1 MSRAEIFGA
10 IKVARGRGW
19 TSTATDER
27 EIGEIDSLLTRIGVP
42 VDASPAPT
50 EPAKKPPVKTL
61 AGVIGVAAAA
71 LLTPLVMQWEGREN
85 TAYKDIVGV
94 WTICDGDT
102 KDVKPGQVAT
112 DAECNARL
120 ERQLIAHAEP
130 VLACTPT
137 LKDKPHALAA
147 AASLAYNVGTA
158 AYCKSTVDRR
168 FDAGDIKGGC
178 DALLAWRFA
187 GGKEVKGL
195 LNRRTAE
202 RTICLKDAA

>member
-1 MSRAEIFGA
+1 MTRATIFGA
-10 IKVARGRGW
+10 IKAARGRGW
-19 TSTATDER
+19 TSTAADMR
-27 EIGEIDSLLTRIGVP
+27 EIGEIDSFLTRIGVP
-42 VDASPAPT
+42 VDAAPAPT

-71 LLTPLVMQWEGREN
+71 LLTPLVMQWEGEER

-94 WTICDGDT
+94 WTICYGDT
-102 KDVKPGQVAT
+102 KNVVPGTTETPEQ
-112 DAECNARL
+112 CNARL

-130 VLACTPT
+130 VLSCTPT

-147 AASLAYNVGTA
+147 AASLAYNVGTS

-168 FDAGDIKGGC
+168 FDAGDIRGGC

-202 RTICLKDAA
+202 RAICMKDAA

>member
-1 MSRAEIFGA
+1 MTRATIFGA
-10 IKVARGRGW
+10 IKAARGRGW
-19 TSTATDER
+19 TTSAADKR
-27 EIGEIDSLLTRIGVP
+27 EVSEIDSFLTRLGVP
-42 VDASPAPT
+42 DDAAPT
-50 EPAKKPPVKTL
+50 PAIPAKKPPVKTL
-61 AGVIGVAAAA
+61 IGVIGAAAA
-71 LLTPLVMQWEGREN
+71 AILTPLVMQWEGREN

-102 KDVKPGQVAT
+102 KDVKPEQVAT
-112 DAECNARL
+112 DAECDARL

-130 VLACTPT
+130 VLSCTPT

-158 AYCKSTVDRR
+158 AYCKSTADRR

-178 DALLAWRFA
+178 DAFLAWRFA

-202 RTICLKDAA
+202 RAICLKDAA

>member
-1 MSRAEIFGA
+1 MTRQDLFARLRPLMPDKRFSDEAVRTIDRIADDLGIARAA
-10 IKVARGRGW
+10 PPP
-19 TSTATDER
+19 ST
-27 EIGEIDSLLTRIGVP
+27 
-42 VDASPAPT
+42 PAPPST
-50 EPAKKPPVKTL
+50 KPGTKTL
-61 AGVIGVAAAA
+61 VAVIGAAAA
-71 LLTPLVMQWEGREN
+71 AILTPLVMTWEGRET

-112 DAECNARL
+112 EAECNARL

-130 VLACTPT
+130 VVKCTPN
-137 LKDKPHALAA
+137 LVGRPNALAA
-147 AASLAYNVGTA
+147 AASLAYNVGTD

-187 GGKEVKGL
+187 GGKEVRGL
-195 LNRRTAE
+195 LNRRNAE
-202 RTICLKDAA
+202 RAICLKDAA

>member
-1 MSRAEIFGA
+1 MREPIFNA
-10 IKVARGRGW
+10 IKAARGRGW
-19 TSTATDER
+19 TNATTDQAQIR
-27 EIGEIDSLLTRIGVP
+27 EIDSFLTRIGVP
-42 VDASPAPT
+42 VAAPT
-50 EPAKKPPVKTL
+50 QPTKKPPIKTL

-71 LLTPLVMQWEGREN
+71 ILTPLVMQWEGREH

-102 KDVKPGQVAT
+102 SNVKPGQVAT

-130 VLACTPT
+130 VLTCTPT

-147 AASLAYNVGTA
+147 ASSLAYNIGTS

-178 DALLAWRFA
+178 DAFLAWRYA
-187 GGKEVKGL
+187 GGKEIRGL
-195 LNRRTAE
+195 LNRRNAE
-202 RTICLKDAA
+202 RAICLKDAK